1 MLLQTKHLEQWHFKS
16 QIHLTQQFLRN
27 TADILRRKKE
37 KKKKKEKK
45 ERMERKEKK
54 RKYNK
59 ERKVRKKV

>member
-37 KKKKKEKK
+37 KKKE

-54 RKYNK
+54 
-59 ERKVRKKV
+59 V